1 MIPTPWKVWIS
12 FTTCLSQVQN
22 IKISKSEK
30 LPYPDDVVSVISWSD
45 KTNVGTITKYKEVNV
60 SRRQNKPFL
69 PFISTMLLISL
80 IFFGRTVLKKIVP
93 NEYVHINKRWVW
105 RDPLKFYSCIS
116 PYHPLFIAFLLTKFR
131 KSWNL

>member
-1 MIPTPWKVWIS
+1 M
-12 FTTCLSQVQN
+12 
-22 IKISKSEK
+22 KISKSEK

-60 SRRQNKPFL
+60 SRRQNKPLL

-93 NEYVHINKRWVW
+93 NEYVHINKR
-105 RDPLKFYSCIS
+105 
-116 PYHPLFIAFLLTKFR
+116 
-131 KSWNL
+131 

>member
-45 KTNVGTITKYKEVNV
+45 KTNVSTITKYKEVNV

-105 RDPLKFYSCIS
+105 RDPLKFCSCIS